1 VEQNRPGS
9 IVAGQVSL
17 RVRDRAWPRADRPGL
32 FEFTAYNSR
41 IIIRDRIMPID
52 WAPLVAFLRAHERP
66 LLMTHIRP
74 DADGLGSQLALH
86 DALTRIGKK
95 PRIAIASK
103 LAPRYDFL
111 DPNRSIVEDFRPATA
126 ANFADRDCVLIL
138 DTGTWNQL
146 GDFGD
151 YLKSNPIPRAVV
163 DHHRT
168 QDDLGGERYV
178 DTASESCG
186 RLAYE
191 LTVALGETPSPS
203 AANHLFMA
211 VATDTGWFRH
221 PNAIP
226 ATFGLA
232 AELVRLGANPTDLYE
247 KLYEAAPLARLKL
260 TGVAIDRL
268 KVRPGGR
275 VAYTEILLADYGTT
289 GAVPGDTED
298 LINLPRSVEG
308 VEVALVFIEQP
319 GSGTKVSFRS
329 KTLDVSKLAE
339 QFGGGGHKL
348 ASGARTDKPLAATR
362 EDVLQA
368 VDAAMAP

>member
-1 VEQNRPGS
+1 MS
-9 IVAGQVSL
+9 
-17 RVRDRAWPRADRPGL
+17 
-32 FEFTAYNSR
+32 
-41 IIIRDRIMPID
+41 ID
-52 WAPLVAFLRAHERP
+52 WSPLVAFLRQHERP

-86 DALTRIGKK
+86 DTLTRMGKQSRVAIG
-95 PRIAIASK
+95 SK
-103 LAPRYDFL
+103 LPPRYDFL
-111 DPNRSIVEDFRPATA
+111 DPGRKVIEDFRPA
-126 ANFADRDCVLIL
+126 NFVDRDCVVVL

-151 YLKSNPIPRAVV
+151 FLKSNPIPRAVV

-178 DTASESCG
+178 DIASESCG
-186 RLAYE
+186 RLAYD
-191 LTVALGETPSPS
+191 LIRALGETPSPA

-221 PNAIP
+221 PNATP
-226 ATFGLA
+226 PTFTLA
-232 AELVRLGANPTDLYE
+232 AELVSLGANPTELYE

-268 KVRPGGR
+268 KLRAAGR
-275 VAYTEILLADYGTT
+275 IAYTEILLADYGTT

-298 LINLPRSVEG
+298 LINFPRSVEG

-319 GSGTKVSFRS
+319 GNGTKISFRS
-329 KTLDVSKLAE
+329 KSLDVSRIAE

-348 ASGARTDKPLAATR
+348 ASGARTDKPLSVTR
-362 EDVLQA
+362 DEVLQA
-368 VDAAMAP
+368 VEAAMK